1 MKAALPPDASIVA
14 RLRRFGL
21 FKLLA
26 LMFAAGFLM
35 LIVSVHLIP
44 FAVRLGISPRV
55 ADKLPFVGFAC
66 GMLVIFCAAIS
77 SAAMEVL
84 KIGLLIPLT
93 LFGLAGGAL
102 AFVMSFLWALAFLDV
117 ALIAAAV
124 TVVFVVAV
132 AGLNKLYEMID
143 SRGRGAR
150 K

>member
-1 MKAALPPDASIVA
+1 M
-14 RLRRFGL
+14 
-21 FKLLA
+21 
-26 LMFAAGFLM
+26 
-35 LIVSVHLIP
+35 
-44 FAVRLGISPRV
+44 RLGISPRV
-55 ADKLPFVGFAC
+55 ADKLPYVGFAC
-66 GMLVIFCAAIS
+66 GMAVIFFAAIS
-77 SAAMEVL
+77 SAAREVL

-93 LFGLAGGAL
+93 LFALAGGAL

-143 SRGRGAR
+143 SRSRGAR